1 MERLTG
7 ESVKLTR
14 APKHWGTAVFL
25 DATGK
30 QRIAA
35 LWANFGELIGWRLPD
50 RDVSL
55 SNVKEH
61 ATLSARAS
69 VDHGVDVETTDE
81 HVNRAA
87 DRGCVSRL
95 VLRSY
100 LNEGRHEN
108 QY

>member
-1 MERLTG
+1 MEVGAGSRSVDRLVRHFDLMITTHTAEKELERLTG
-7 ESVKLTR
+7 ESVKLMR

-55 SNVKEH
+55 SNV
-61 ATLSARAS
+61 
-69 VDHGVDVETTDE
+69 
-81 HVNRAA
+81 
-87 DRGCVSRL
+87 
-95 VLRSY
+95 
-100 LNEGRHEN
+100 
-108 QY
+108 